1 MHSLT
6 QEIRS
11 FSRKNLKKQCTRV
24 TTLTG
29 KRIIETWKDARMQV
43 VEEAEPSDGFG
54 CGYVQ
59 DLSLD
64 LQVGVIKPWLLL
76 GSQDAAQ
83 DLETMKKY
91 GVTHVLN
98 VAYGVEN
105 AFPNDF
111 IYKNISILDL
121 PETDITSYFPEC
133 FEFIEQ
139 AKMLQ
144 MVLVIFLNGSEIFHL
159 TGPLARSQTK
169 MQASQSLFKDGVV
182 LVHCNAGVSRAAAI
196 IIGFLINSEG
206 LNFARAFSWVKNAR
220 PAICPNPGFME
231 QLHKYQECSKKA
243 NGSINDHK

>member
-6 QEIRS
+6 QEIKS
-11 FSRKNLKKQCTRV
+11 FSRTNLRKQCTRV
-24 TTLTG
+24 TTLSG
-29 KRIIETWKDARMQV
+29 KRMIETWKDARMQV
-43 VEEAEPSDGFG
+43 VEVADCADGEA

-76 GSQDAAQ
+76 GSQDAAH
-83 DLETMKKY
+83 DMDTMKKY

-105 AFPNDF
+105 AFPQDF
-111 IYKNISILDL
+111 IYKVIPILDL
-121 PETDITSYFPEC
+121 PETDIVSYFPEC

-139 AKMLQ
+139 VKL
-144 MVLVIFLNGSEIFHL
+144 
-159 TGPLARSQTK
+159 
-169 MQASQSLFKDGVV
+169 KDGVV

-196 IIGFLINSEG
+196 IIGFLMHSEG
-206 LNFARAFSWVKNAR
+206 LSFPRALSLVKNAR

-231 QLHKYQECSKKA
+231 QLHKYHQCKNKN
-243 NGSINDHK
+243 NGNLNDPE

>member
-29 KRIIETWKDARMQV
+29 KRMIETWKDARMQV

-91 GVTHVLN
+91 GVTHILN

-139 AKMLQ
+139 AKML
-144 MVLVIFLNGSEIFHL
+144 
-159 TGPLARSQTK
+159 
-169 MQASQSLFKDGVV
+169 DGVV

-243 NGSINDHK
+243 NGSIDDHK

>member
-6 QEIRS
+6 QEIRN

-29 KRIIETWKDARMQV
+29 KRITETWKDARMQV

-139 AKMLQ
+139 AKMLD
-144 MVLVIFLNGSEIFHL
+144 
-159 TGPLARSQTK
+159 R
-169 MQASQSLFKDGVV
+169 VV

-231 QLHKYQECSKKA
+231 QLRKYQECSKKA
-243 NGSINDHK
+243 NESINDHK